1 MPLQKDLAALLNSYS
16 AENGSN
22 TPDAV
27 LADYL
32 LSCLEAFNTAV
43 RARTALLVQD
53 NAGQYPEVA
62 ATPGPREYGF
72 AAQHFDRDLCMPVKG
87 NQNEIP
93 QHCIRRAT

>member
-22 TPDAV
+22 TPDTV

-43 RARTALLVQD
+43 RTREALTTLA
-53 NAGQYPEVA
+53 NAGQYPDVA
-62 ATPGPREYGF
+62 AMLAEMPGPQEYGF
-72 AAQHFDRDLCMPVKG
+72 AAQHFDRDLYMPDKK
-87 NQNEIP
+87 Q
-93 QHCIRRAT
+93 